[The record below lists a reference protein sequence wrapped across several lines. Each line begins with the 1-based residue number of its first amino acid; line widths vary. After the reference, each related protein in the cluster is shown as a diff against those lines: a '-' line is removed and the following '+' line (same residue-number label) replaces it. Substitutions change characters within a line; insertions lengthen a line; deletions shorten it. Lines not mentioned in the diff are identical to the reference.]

1 MSGQNDDFM
10 LSDEYFAWCMAEHDR
25 QIHQCPQCG
34 SFTPELHEGYCHPC
48 LARNQ
53 AELDRHN
60 AEFDR
65 WEKLTPDQREA
76 EIKWA
81 SR

>member
-1 MSGQNDDFM
+1 MSYQTDDVL
-10 LSDEYFAWCMAEHDR
+10 LSDEYFAWCMAEHR
-25 QIHQCPQCG
+25 RRVRCPQCG
-34 SFTPELHEGYCHPC
+34 SLTPELHEGCCHPC

-53 AELDRHN
+53 VELDFHN

-65 WEKLTPDQREA
+65 WEKLTSAQREA